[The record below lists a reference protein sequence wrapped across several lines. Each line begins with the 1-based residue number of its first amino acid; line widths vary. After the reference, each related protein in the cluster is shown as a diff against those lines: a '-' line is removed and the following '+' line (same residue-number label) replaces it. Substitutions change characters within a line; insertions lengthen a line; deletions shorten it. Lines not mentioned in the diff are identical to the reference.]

1 MNGLLDFLKNKK
13 VHAVAGAFLAALM
26 AQPALSAALGGSIPL
41 TTNLVVSAVISAAAG
56 LLAKYASKG

>member
-13 VHAVAGAFLAALM
+13 VHAVAGAFLAALL
-26 AQPALSAALGGSIPL
+26 AQPALSAALGGSVPL
-41 TTNLVVSAVISAAAG
+41 TTNVVVSAVISAAAG